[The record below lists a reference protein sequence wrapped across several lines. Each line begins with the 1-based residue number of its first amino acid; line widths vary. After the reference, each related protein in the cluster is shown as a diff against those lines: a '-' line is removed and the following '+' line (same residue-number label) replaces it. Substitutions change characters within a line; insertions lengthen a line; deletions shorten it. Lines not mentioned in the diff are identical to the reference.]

1 LRSTSGLCTIRYF
14 IVTLGGVEAENFVLN
29 IGHLQGAKGA
39 SGATGYEGPMVLW
52 PVLFLGKENLDDDD
66 EEEE

>member
-1 LRSTSGLCTIRYF
+1 LRSTSGLCTIRYSK
-14 IVTLGGVEAENFVLN
+14 VTLGGVEAENFVLN

-52 PVLFLGKENLDDDD
+52 PVLFWGKEKLD
-66 EEEE
+66 EEEEEE